1 MQSVFFHRVKVT
13 FQTLYLIMITVLL
26 LLNWFCL
33 DFHNFGVNMVV
44 YTVLVVAFG
53 FKFDFFDAKHF
64 PLLTKRFKYNWLNIV
79 NYPLQTLIFFNLFP
93 YPTSNY
99 SNVFKNA
106 GKFLHFT
113 TAAGQ
118 FNVWGYV
125 GSFILSLLILFPLIF
140 TITIPKVKS
149 MMQFIV
155 VTIEIIVA
163 YVMYLMLSVNFIM
176 GLFGDLTDP
185 GEIISLLAILLIVT
199 PFVYINL
206 VNQNLPLPQLLGKG
220 KSLTIK
226 TVLVL
231 VVLFI
236 GAFCID
242 SAVWLHPFNT
252 WKAPS
257 IENIVFALRSGIGEE
272 LIFRG
277 LILGIGVNA
286 LKNYKNSE
294 IKGIFVSSLFFG
306 LMHLVNMA
314 AGDDVM
320 AVISSTID
328 AVGIGFIFAVLYVL
342 THKLTLVIAIHC
354 VWNLL
359 QEIITGEGNMSVGGL
374 GGLIIATIV
383 AIIFIVGSVWIMKK
397 YKSQFFKNTYAQS

>member
-1 MQSVFFHRVKVT
+1 MQSAFFHRVKAI

-33 DFHNFGVNMVV
+33 DFHDFGVNTVI
-44 YTVLVVAFG
+44 YTVLVIAFG
-53 FKFDFFDAKHF
+53 FKFDFLNAKYF

-93 YPTSNY
+93 YPTEKY
-99 SNVFKNA
+99 ANVFKNA

-140 TITIPKVKS
+140 TITIPKAKS

-163 YVMYLMLSVNFIM
+163 YVMYLMLSVNSIM
-176 GLFGDLTDP
+176 SLFGDLTDP
-185 GEIISLLAILLIVT
+185 GEIISLLAILLVVT

-206 VNQNLPLPQLLGKG
+206 VNQNLPLPQLFGKG
-220 KSLTIK
+220 KSLTIM
-226 TVLVL
+226 TALVL

-242 SAVWLHPFNT
+242 SAVWLHPFNA

-286 LKNYKNSE
+286 LKNYKNGM
-294 IKGIFVSSLFFG
+294 IKGIIVSSLFFG
-306 LMHLVNMA
+306 LMHLVNMV

-328 AVGIGFIFAVLYVL
+328 AIGVGFIFAVLYVL

-354 VWNLL
+354 VWDLL

-374 GGLIIATIV
+374 GGLTIAATV
-383 AIIFIVGSVWIMKK
+383 AIIFIAGSIWIMKK
-397 YKSQFFKNTYAQS
+397 YKSQFFKDTSAQS